1 MLSGRPGSLTQKCVR
16 LFLALLTSASGAAVA
31 SGAMGWSE
39 DGCVTT
45 GLDDLSER
53 GRVSARGRTVQTNCS
68 EPARTLVWAGIVGL
82 GVECLSGE
90 PWQSQCYDSSDG
102 HNAASW
108 IGANA
113 FGQWTARSSHSYYF
127 GSTLSNLPVRSIT
140 VDGGRSDQEEC
151 ELAGNHWNGDYCE
164 LVESDWGTS
173 PIIIATESSSY
184 HLTSASEGVLF
195 DIDGDG
201 TKEQVAWTQHGA
213 AVAFLAID
221 RDGDGG
227 ITSGKELFGDAT
239 IPGESNGFRALIR
252 MTLDSNGGEVRGS
265 VSDDDPIFAQLVL
278 WTDRNHNGVSEPDE
292 LLPAKNLLSDIGL
305 GYQLHNRRDGHGNLY
320 RFRGWVHFRT
330 LPGRNRALSP
340 LEDQDRRRQIYDVYL
355 STLR

>member
-1 MLSGRPGSLTQKCVR
+1 MLSRIPSNVTGRCVR
-16 LFLALLTSASGAAVA
+16 LFLALLASASAAVIASGAIG
-31 SGAMGWSE
+31 SSE

-53 GRVSARGRTVQTNCS
+53 GRDSARGRTVQTDCP

-102 HNAASW
+102 HNASSWVAS
-108 IGANA
+108 NA
-113 FGQWTARSSHSYYF
+113 FGQWTARSAHAYYL
-127 GSTLSNLPVRSIT
+127 GSTQSTLPVRSIT

-151 ELAGNHWNGDYCE
+151 ELSGNHWNGDYCE
-164 LVESDWGTS
+164 IVEQDPGTS

-184 HLTSASEGVLF
+184 HLTSASDGVLF

-201 TKEQVAWTQHGA
+201 TDEQVAWTQPA
-213 AVAFLAID
+213 ASVAFLAID
-221 RDGDGG
+221 RDGDGA
-227 ITSGKELFGDAT
+227 ITSGKELFGDVT
-239 IPGESNGFRALIR
+239 IPGESNGFCALSR
-252 MTLDSNGGEVRGS
+252 MTVDSNGGAVRGS
-265 VSDDDPIFAQLVL
+265 VSEDDPIFTRLLL
-278 WTDRNHNGVSEPDE
+278 WTDRNHNGVSEPAE
-292 LLPAKNLLSDIGL
+292 LLPASNLLSDIGL

-330 LPGRNRALSP
+330 SPGRNRALSP
-340 LEDQDRRRQIYDVYL
+340 EEDQGRRRQIYDVYL